1 MAGNLTPG
9 REVIASARRPERG
22 QQVADN
28 AAMPTPKTESP
39 PPPTPGRLVQVAVSL
54 REDQVEEI
62 RRYVDARVREIA
74 PLVAHRMKELEE
86 ALEEVLDSFGRG
98 YRRYS
103 AVRSGWVPEDQVDR
117 WRAVLNRRAR

>member
-1 MAGNLTPG
+1 MAGDLTPG
-9 REVIASARRPERG
+9 REVIASALTEYRLG
-22 QQVADN
+22 QHV
-28 AAMPTPKTESP
+28 M
-39 PPPTPGRLVQVAVSL
+39 QVAVSVS
-54 REDQVEEI
+54 EAQMEEI

-117 WRAVLNRRAR
+117 WRAVLDRRAR